1 MFTPNGFDEDGYF
14 DNDGSGSGES
24 VIVSG
29 WPEDEIEARAEKVYA
44 AAVGVAAAEL
54 GGMPAEIITWKRNV
68 FEGAVEHAA
77 QTW

>member
-1 MFTPNGFDEDGYF
+1 MIENYDPDKYFFDH
-14 DNDGSGSGES
+14 GESAGDS

-29 WPEDEIEARAEKVYA
+29 WPECEIEAPAEKVYA
-44 AAVGVAAAEL
+44 AAVGVAVAEL